1 MDACPS
7 NALLQTLLEQL
18 IDEGKLCPPPGRA
31 ARRKRLIAMLRNRVD
46 GDSDAWA
53 SSDLIMDAR
62 RRWKGDYRVR
72 FDDEAQLRS
81 DRDGLWLSGWLLAGR
96 GLTTSDP
103 IEPQRLMAALG
114 AVPVMAREVYLLH
127 QRDDLDFPAIA
138 LRLGIGTDAVRRELA
153 TALLLLDLAL
163 TGE

>member
-1 MDACPS
+1 
-7 NALLQTLLEQL
+7 
-18 IDEGKLCPPPGRA
+18 
-31 ARRKRLIAMLRNRVD
+31 
-46 GDSDAWA
+46 
-53 SSDLIMDAR
+53 
-62 RRWKGDYRVR
+62 
-72 FDDEAQLRS
+72 
-81 DRDGLWLSGWLLAGR
+81 
-96 GLTTSDP
+96 
-103 IEPQRLMAALG
+103 MAALG